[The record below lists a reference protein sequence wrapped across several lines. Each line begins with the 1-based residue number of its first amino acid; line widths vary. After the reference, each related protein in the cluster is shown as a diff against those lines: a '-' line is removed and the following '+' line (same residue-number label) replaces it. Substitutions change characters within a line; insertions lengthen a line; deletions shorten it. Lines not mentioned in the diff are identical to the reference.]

1 MATSND
7 DPPNEQS
14 PDELTVLVTGASR
27 GIGLEFVR
35 AWLGRGATVIATAR
49 NPASAEE
56 LQSLLNHHEDHLRV
70 LQMDVKDERSVE
82 LCASSLPA
90 TKIDI
95 LINNAGILSVETLDN
110 MDFGAVLEQFKVNA
124 LGALRVTHALLGSL
138 GEGSRVINMTSR
150 MGSLDD
156 NTSGGYYGYR
166 MSKAALN
173 MATRSLAVDL
183 KNRGIIVVAMHPG
196 IVQTDMTRGFG
207 MLTPHDSVQGINQVI
222 DRLTMEQ
229 TGLFLHYQGTTLPW

>member
-1 MATSND
+1 MSLAGR
-7 DPPNEQS
+7 
-14 PDELTVLVTGASR
+14 VALVTGGGR
-27 GIGLEFVR
+27 GIGR
-35 AWLGRGATVIATAR
+35 AISIGLAQDGAAVAVNYTRDEEAAQATVDAIAALGGR
-49 NPASAEE
+49 AKAY
-56 LQSLLNHHEDHLRV
+56 RA
-70 LQMDVKDERSVE
+70 SVE
-82 LCASSLPA
+82 SFDDDRAMVEAVLADFG
-90 TKIDI
+90 KIDI

-138 GEGSRVINMTSR
+138 GEGSRIINMTSR

-183 KNRGIIVVAMHPG
+183 KSRGIIVVAMHPG

-207 MLTPHDSVQGINQVI
+207 MLTAAESVAGMNEVI
-222 DRLTMEQ
+222 AGLSLDQ